1 MTNRPLITLIASGAI
16 ASTGSVATGQ
26 DAQASEA
33 GITPPPTPSTSLA
46 FETLGMYLDGADVDG
61 STGDVDIARLGAT
74 LRFRHSLSEALTL
87 TGSFRHEWSDYDFE
101 QAAGL
106 FTGASNAETPFDAVS
121 ESGITLGLTAQLDD
135 QWSLFANG
143 VIGAGYESGADF
155 GDSIFGGGFGGFGYR
170 FTDDF
175 SMTLGVGALTRLED
189 DALVIPLIGFR
200 WQIQDD
206 LRLESEGISTRL
218 VWEANDDLELSAFGR
233 YSSRDYRMDDDN
245 PYLPEGAFS
254 DNRIVIGAAADW
266 QVAERFTLK
275 LEAGAS
281 VWQEYKF
288 FNSSGDELSTRETDP
303 QLMLRAGFEFRF

>member
-189 DALVIPLIGFR
+189 DALSVATPAGIIGWTTTTPPSPR
-200 WQIQDD
+200 V
-206 LRLESEGISTRL
+206 R
-218 VWEANDDLELSAFGR
+218 SAITG
-233 YSSRDYRMDDDN
+233 S
-245 PYLPEGAFS
+245 
-254 DNRIVIGAAADW
+254 
-266 QVAERFTLK
+266 
-275 LEAGAS
+275 
-281 VWQEYKF
+281 
-288 FNSSGDELSTRETDP
+288 
-303 QLMLRAGFEFRF
+303 